1 MYISK
6 QKLDEIKK
14 EYSTLIMTDSDVV
27 DAFNLVHDILIAEA
41 EAIRAKASYA
51 TASISR
57 LEQSAYEPSLLAERL
72 IMASLKNT
80 IKNG

>member
-41 EAIRAKASYA
+41 EANPCKGQLCYRLYQ
-51 TASISR
+51 SIGTVR
-57 LEQSAYEPSLLAERL
+57 L
-72 IMASLKNT
+72 
-80 IKNG
+80 